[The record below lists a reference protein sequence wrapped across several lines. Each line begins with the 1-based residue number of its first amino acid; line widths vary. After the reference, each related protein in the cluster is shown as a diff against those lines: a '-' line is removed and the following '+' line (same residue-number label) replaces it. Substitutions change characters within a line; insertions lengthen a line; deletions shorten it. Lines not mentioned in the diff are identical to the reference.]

1 LSEPRKKWIFVENKP
16 RKKKKRKR
24 KREKGGTCLSVSEV
38 QPRLSL
44 ARTSGVSIG
53 EMRDIYEKVEG

>member
-1 LSEPRKKWIFVENKP
+1 LRINPE
-16 RKKKKRKR
+16 KKKKRKR